1 MLLLSELLEKL
12 DKTPI
17 YQIENEQ
24 DFQYFALTESDL
36 LEPCCVFLDNPKFVS
51 TIKSNVKMVL
61 TTKECAKE
69 LPDNSHFGI
78 CTLEK
83 PRIIFFQLHNFCAE
97 NNIYEKEVYKTV
109 VGENCKISHLAYI
122 APNNVKI
129 GNNVTI
135 EEFVS
140 IKENTEIGDNTIIRA
155 GTIVGGQGFEFKRE
169 KSKIIPVT
177 HCGKVKIGK
186 NVEIQ
191 YNTAIDKAVYPW
203 DVTEIGDFSKIDNL
217 VHIGHAAKIKEN
229 VMIVAHAGIGGRT
242 VIKSG
247 SWIGF
252 GAILRNG
259 IIVGENS
266 RANMGAIV
274 SKNIADNEA
283 VTGNFAIEHKKFIEK
298 LKQED

>member
-36 LEPCCVFLDNPKFVS
+36 SEPCCVFLDNPKFVS

-83 PRIIFFQLHNFCAE
+83 SRIVFFQLHNFCAE
-97 NNIYEKEVYKTV
+97 NNIYEKEVYKTI

-155 GTIVGGQGFEFKRE
+155 GTIVGGQGFEFKKDKE
-169 KSKIIPVT
+169 TIFGVN
-177 HCGKVKIGK
+177 HEGGVVIGE

-191 YNTAIDKAVYPW
+191 SNVVVEKAIYPW
-203 DVTEIGDFSKIDNL
+203 DNTEIGNQTKIDSLVAVGHGSKI
-217 VHIGHAAKIKEN
+217 GKKS
-229 VMIVAHAGIGGRT
+229 MIVALSGIGGRT
-242 VIKSG
+242 VIG
-247 SWIGF
+247 DETWIGF
-252 GAILRNG
+252 GSIIRNG
-259 IIVGENS
+259 LNIGNNARV
-266 RANMGAIV
+266 NMGAVV
-274 SKNIADNEA
+274 SQNVTDNTA
-283 VTGNFAIEHKKFIEK
+283 VSGNYAIEHSKFIDFIK
-298 LKQED
+298 SIK

>member
-12 DKTPI
+12 DIPPI

-36 LEPCCVFLDNPKFVS
+36 SEPCCVFLDNPKFVS

-83 PRIIFFQLHNFCAE
+83 PRIVFFQLHNFCAE
-97 NNIYEKEVYKTV
+97 NNIYEKEVYKTI

-155 GTIVGGQGFEFKRE
+155 GTIVGGQGFEFKPNDNSILAVE
-169 KSKIIPVT
+169 
-177 HCGKVKIGK
+177 HCGGVKISK
-186 NVEIQ
+186 DVELQ
-191 YNTAIDKAVYPW
+191 QNNCVDKAVFSW
-203 DVTEIGDFSKIDNL
+203 DNTVIGEYCKTDNF
-217 VHIGHAAKIKEN
+217 VHIAHGVKMHKRVRIAACTCISGRVTLEDD
-229 VMIVAHAGIGGRT
+229 VWIGPGVT
-242 VIKSG
+242 VING
-247 SWIGF
+247 SKVGKKGRVSIGSVTS
-252 GAILRNG
+252 RD
-259 IIVGENS
+259 VGENES
-266 RANMGAIV
+266 
-274 SKNIADNEA
+274 
-283 VTGNFAIEHKKFIEK
+283 VTGNFAIEHSKFINFIK
-298 LKQED
+298 SIR